1 MINVIIY
8 SHFTEYKDEDKET
21 LYVSFCGL
29 NRGFLF
35 FEIRY

>member
-21 LYVSFCGL
+21 LYVEY
-29 NRGFLF
+29 LF
-35 FEIRY
+35 VV